1 MRIVV
6 DIVSSYS
13 TRYYHMGCP
22 TKVQLIKRK
31 KSEQYY
37 INFPA
42 AIAQAMD
49 FSKAEDVEWTIADK
63 KHLVLSRKVVPPDPI
78 DLKKTLRS

>member
-1 MRIVV
+1 
-6 DIVSSYS
+6 
-13 TRYYHMGCP
+13 MGYP

-49 FSKAEDVEWTIADK
+49 FSKAEDVEWTVSDK
-63 KHLVLSRKVVPPDPI
+63 KHLILSRKVVPPDPI
-78 DLKKTLRS
+78 NVKKTLHS

>member
-1 MRIVV
+1 
-6 DIVSSYS
+6 
-13 TRYYHMGCP
+13 MGYP
-22 TKVQLIKRK
+22 TKVQLINRK

-49 FSKAEDVEWTIADK
+49 FSKAEEVEWTIHNK
-63 KHLVLSRKVVPPDPI
+63 QHLILSRKVVPPDPV
-78 DLKKTLRS
+78 DVKKTLRS

>member
-1 MRIVV
+1 MC
-6 DIVSSYS
+6 Y
-13 TRYYHMGCP
+13 P

-31 KSEQYY
+31 QSEQYY

-49 FSKAEDVEWTIADK
+49 FSKAEDVEWTVSDK
-63 KHLVLSRKVVPPDPI
+63 KHLILSRKVVPPDPI
-78 DLKKTLRS
+78 NVKKTLRS

>member
-1 MRIVV
+1 MP
-6 DIVSSYS
+6 
-13 TRYYHMGCP
+13 MGYP

-31 KSEQYY
+31 QSEQYY

-49 FSKAEDVEWTIADK
+49 FSKAEDVEWTVSDK
-63 KHLVLSRKVVPPDPI
+63 KHLILSRKVVPPDPI
-78 DLKKTLRS
+78 DVKKTLRS

>member
-1 MRIVV
+1 M
-6 DIVSSYS
+6 
-13 TRYYHMGCP
+13 TRYIHMGYP

-49 FSKAEDVEWTIADK
+49 FSKAEEVEWTISDK
-63 KHLVLSRKVVPPDPI
+63 KHLVLSRKVVPVDPI
-78 DLKKTLRS
+78 DVKKTLRS

>member
-1 MRIVV
+1 M
-6 DIVSSYS
+6 
-13 TRYYHMGCP
+13 TRYMHMGYP

-49 FSKAEDVEWTIADK
+49 FSKAEDVEWTVSDK
-63 KHLVLSRKVVPPDPI
+63 KHLILSRKVVPPDPI
-78 DLKKTLRS
+78 NVKKTLHS

>member
-1 MRIVV
+1 
-6 DIVSSYS
+6 
-13 TRYYHMGCP
+13 MGYP

-31 KSEQYY
+31 ASEQYY

-49 FSKAEDVEWTIADK
+49 FSKAEHVEWTIADK
-63 KHLVLSRKVVPPDPI
+63 KHLILSRKVVPPDPV
-78 DLKKTLRS
+78 DVKKTLRS

>member
-1 MRIVV
+1 
-6 DIVSSYS
+6 
-13 TRYYHMGCP
+13 MGCP

-63 KHLVLSRKVVPPDPI
+63 KHLVLSRKVVPPDPV
-78 DLKKTLRS
+78 DVKKTLRS

>member
-1 MRIVV
+1 
-6 DIVSSYS
+6 
-13 TRYYHMGCP
+13 MGYP

-31 KSEQYY
+31 HSEQFY

-49 FSKAEDVEWTIADK
+49 FAKAEEVECTIADK
-63 KHLVLSRKVVPPDPI
+63 KHLILSRKVVPADPV
-78 DLKKTLRS
+78 DVKKTLRS

>member
-1 MRIVV
+1 
-6 DIVSSYS
+6 
-13 TRYYHMGCP
+13 MGYP

-31 KSEQYY
+31 ASEQYY

-49 FSKAEDVEWTIADK
+49 LSKAEDVEWTIHNK
-63 KHLVLSRKVVPPDPI
+63 QHLILSRKVVPPDLI
-78 DLKKTLRS
+78 DVKKTLRS

>member
-1 MRIVV
+1 
-6 DIVSSYS
+6 
-13 TRYYHMGCP
+13 MGYP

-42 AIAQAMD
+42 AIALAMD
-49 FSKAEDVEWTIADK
+49 FQKAEDVEWTVSDK
-63 KHLVLSRKVVPPDPI
+63 KHLILSRKVVPPDPI
-78 DLKKTLRS
+78 DVKKNLRS

>member
-1 MRIVV
+1 MI
-6 DIVSSYS
+6 SSIM
-13 TRYYHMGCP
+13 TRYSHMGYP

-31 KSEQYY
+31 ASEQYY

-49 FSKAEDVEWTIADK
+49 FSKAEDVEWTISDK

-78 DLKKTLRS
+78 DVKKTLRS

>member
-1 MRIVV
+1 M
-6 DIVSSYS
+6 VSSLMS
-13 TRYYHMGCP
+13 RYTHMGYP

-49 FSKAEDVEWTIADK
+49 FSKAEDVEWTISDK
-63 KHLVLSRKVVPPDPI
+63 KHLVLSRKAVPPDPI
-78 DLKKTLRS
+78 DVKKTLRS

>member
-1 MRIVV
+1 
-6 DIVSSYS
+6 
-13 TRYYHMGCP
+13 MGCP

-49 FSKAEDVEWTIADK
+49 FQKAEDVEWTVSDK
-63 KHLVLSRKVVPPDPI
+63 KHLILSRKVVPPDPI
-78 DLKKTLRS
+78 DVKKNLRS